1 MHIPVLLNELLDCLN
16 PKANENFIDCTLN
29 GGGHTKAILEKIAP
43 NGKVLGIEWD
53 KEIFENIKKQDI
65 ERLIA
70 VNGSYTNLK
79 EIVEKNNFKN
89 ISGIIFD
96 LGMSSYQI
104 DESERGFSFLKNQPL
119 IMTYGTAEKTAK
131 KIVNEYKEEELEK
144 IIREYGEEK
153 FSRKIAKKI
162 VLARKIKPIE
172 TTHDLIE
179 IIKQAIPGNQ
189 GHQKIHLATRT
200 FQAIRIETNQELE
213 NIQTALPQ
221 AMDTLNP
228 GGKLAVISFHS
239 LEDRIVKNFFKD
251 QVKQGKATII
261 TEKPMVPEEKEAQ
274 ANPRARSSK
283 LRALIKNIS

>member
-1 MHIPVLLNELLDCLN
+1 MHIPVLLNELIDYLN

-29 GGGHTKAILEKIAP
+29 GGGHTKAILEKIKP

-53 KEIFENIKKQDI
+53 KEIFENIKKQNI

-70 VNGSYTNLK
+70 VNDSYINLK
-79 EIVEKNNFKN
+79 EITEKNNFKN
-89 ISGIIFD
+89 VSGIIFD

-119 IMTYGTAEKTAK
+119 IMTYGDTQKTAK
-131 KIVNEYKEEELEK
+131 EIVNEYEEEKLEK

-162 VLARKIKPIE
+162 VLTRKIKPIE

-179 IIKQAIPGNQ
+179 IIRQAIPGNQ
-189 GHQKIHLATRT
+189 GHQKIHFATRT

-221 AMDTLNP
+221 AIDILNP

-251 QVKQGKATII
+251 QAKQGKATII
-261 TEKPMVPEEKEAQ
+261 TEKPIIPEEKEAQ

-283 LRALIKNIS
+283 LRIIIHN

>member
-1 MHIPVLLNELLDCLN
+1 MHIPVLLNELIDCLN

-53 KEIFENIKKQDI
+53 KEIFENIKKQNI

-70 VNGSYTNLK
+70 VNDSYTNLK
-79 EIVEKNNFKN
+79 EIAEKNNFKN

-131 KIVNEYKEEELEK
+131 EIVNEYKEEELEK

-162 VLARKIKPIE
+162 VEARKIKPIE

-179 IIKQAIPGNQ
+179 IIRQAIPGNQ
-189 GHQKIHLATRT
+189 GHQKIHFATRT

-221 AMDTLNP
+221 AMDILNS
-228 GGKLAVISFHS
+228 GGRLAVISFHS

-251 QVKQGKATII
+251 QTKQGKATII
-261 TEKPMVPEEKEAQ
+261 TEKPIVPEEKEAQ